1 MLWGRI
7 SLVCFGL
14 ERLDMG
20 DSSLYRTHWICR
32 LRCSSKTIRISLE
45 LFRPLVAKIR
55 YTPHHHDFWCV
66 LNSHHCSER
75 MHSQALPWRPGKSV
89 RISSERFRQLVA
101 KIQEHIWFASWWK
114 LKQARGMRTGEAN
127 TRERLLGELL
137 LRGRER
143 EQAGRESR
151 VQDSTYGIYH
161 TECVQGKEKV
171 QPHQVEHAV
180 KALKK
185 KTTKLNFCF
194 PCLCC
199 DIQASM
205 LVHRGAGLSMHLIV
219 AC

>member
-1 MLWGRI
+1 
-7 SLVCFGL
+7 
-14 ERLDMG
+14 
-20 DSSLYRTHWICR
+20 
-32 LRCSSKTIRISLE
+32 
-45 LFRPLVAKIR
+45 
-55 YTPHHHDFWCV
+55 
-66 LNSHHCSER
+66 
-75 MHSQALPWRPGKSV
+75 
-89 RISSERFRQLVA
+89 
-101 KIQEHIWFASWWK
+101 
-114 LKQARGMRTGEAN
+114 MRTGEAH

-199 DIQASM
+199 DIQAACLFTEGRIVYAPDHSLLDDLCM
-205 LVHRGAGLSMHLIV
+205 LLVL
-219 AC
+219 CEQQ